1 MAYLVLVRHGESEW
15 NAKGIWTGWTDILL
29 SDKGRQEAKDA
40 AEQLRGIKFDI
51 AFTSTLSRA
60 KETLEIIKQTL
71 GIPDLPTIQSPA
83 LNERDYGDYT
93 GKNKWEV
100 KKQLGLEDFQKLR
113 RGWNWPVPNGETLR
127 DVYER
132 SVPYYQQEILPKI
145 QEGKNVLISAHGN
158 SLRALVKYL
167 DGLSDSD
174 VESLE
179 IATGEVIVYKIDENG
194 NISSKE
200 IKHSTTI

>member
-1 MAYLVLVRHGESEW
+1 MATEALVRHGESEW

-100 KKQLGLEDFQKLR
+100 KKQLGEEDFQKLR
-113 RGWNWPVPNGETLR
+113 RGWNWPVPNGETLK

-132 SVPYYQQEILPKI
+132 AVPYYLGEILPKLE
-145 QEGKNVLISAHGN
+145 EGKNVLISAHGN

-167 DGLSDSD
+167 DGLSDD
-174 VESLE
+174 EVENLE
-179 IATGEVIVYKIDENG
+179 IATGEAVIYQVDNSGKIT
-194 NISSKE
+194 SKQL
-200 IKHSTTI
+200 KKTTT

>member
-15 NAKGIWTGWTDILL
+15 NAKGIWTGWTDIPL
-29 SDKGRQEAKDA
+29 SEKGRREAKDA
-40 AEQLRGIKFDI
+40 AGELGRIKFDI

-60 KETLEIIKQTL
+60 KETLEIIKQAL
-71 GIPDLPTIQSPA
+71 GILELPTIHSPA

-100 KKQLGLEDFQKLR
+100 KKQLGPDDFQKLR
-113 RGWNWPVPNGETLR
+113 RGWNWPVPNGETLK

-132 SVPYYQQEILPKI
+132 TVPYYQQEILPKL
-145 QEGKNVLISAHGN
+145 EAGKNVLISAHGN

-167 DGLSDSD
+167 DGLSDD
-174 VESLE
+174 EVESLE
-179 IATGEVIVYKIDENG
+179 IATGEAVIYQIDNAG
-194 NISSKE
+194 KVTSKQLR
-200 IKHSTTI
+200 KTTT

>member
-1 MAYLVLVRHGESEW
+1 MAIGALVRHGESTW
-15 NAKGIWTGWTDILL
+15 NAKGIWTGWTDTPL

-51 AFTSTLSRA
+51 AFTSVLSRA

-71 GIPDLPTIQSPA
+71 GISLKTIESPA
-83 LNERDYGDYT
+83 LNERNYGDYT

-100 KKQLGLEDFQKLR
+100 KKELGVEGFQQLR
-113 RGWNWPVPNGETLR
+113 RGWDVPIPNGETLM
-127 DVYER
+127 DVYNR
-132 SVPYYQQEILPKI
+132 VIPYYEREILPKVKD
-145 QEGKNVLISAHGN
+145 GKNVLISAHGN

-174 VESLE
+174 VENLE
-179 IATGEVIVYKIDENG
+179 IATGEVIIYRIDNDG
-194 NISSKE
+194 NVVSKE
-200 IKHSTTI
+200 TRKAKV

>member
-1 MAYLVLVRHGESEW
+1 MSYLVLVRHGESEW
-15 NAKGIWTGWTDILL
+15 NAKGIWTGWTDIPL
-29 SDKGRQEAKDA
+29 SEKGRQEAKDA
-40 AEQLRGIKFDI
+40 AGQLRGLKFDI

-60 KETLEIIKQTL
+60 KETLEIIKQAL

-100 KKQLGLEDFQKLR
+100 KKQLGPDDFAKLR
-113 RGWNWPVPNGETLR
+113 RGWNWPVPNGETLK

-132 SVPYYQQEILPKI
+132 TVPYYLGEILPKLE
-145 QEGKNVLISAHGN
+145 EGKNVLISAHGN

-167 DGLSDSD
+167 DGLSDD
-174 VESLE
+174 EVENLE
-179 IATGEVIVYKIDENG
+179 IATGETVIYQIDNSGKIT
-194 NISSKE
+194 SKE
-200 IKHSTTI
+200 LRKTTT